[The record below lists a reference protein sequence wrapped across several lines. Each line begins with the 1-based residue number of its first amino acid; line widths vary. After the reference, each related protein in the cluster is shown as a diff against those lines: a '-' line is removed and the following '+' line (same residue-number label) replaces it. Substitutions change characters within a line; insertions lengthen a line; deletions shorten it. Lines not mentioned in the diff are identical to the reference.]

1 MIAAATM
8 SGTRLSF
15 VAVPLEG
22 TVKRYIQQFKKGGVG
37 IVQKLVEQPAGW
49 LVYFPRGHVIR
60 VRNKEE
66 LRRYRLHK
74 EPRIVNLEGLQ
85 DRNSPIGKLMFA
97 QDEATR
103 RGAMQN
109 LEDQVIRLAEAKSG
123 KVVLCR
129 DASEL
134 TNPEYDD

>member
-15 VAVPLEG
+15 VAVLQEG
-22 TVKRYIQQFKKGGVG
+22 TVKRPVQVFKKGGVG
-37 IVQKLVEQPAGW
+37 IVEKLVEEPAGW

-60 VRNKEE
+60 IRTKEE
-66 LRRYRLHK
+66 LKRFKLNK

-85 DRNSPIGKLMFA
+85 DRNSPLGKLMFA

-103 RGAMQN
+103 RGAMTN

-123 KVVLCR
+123 KIILCR
-129 DASEL
+129 DSSEL
-134 TNPEYDD
+134 VNPEEDD

>member
-1 MIAAATM
+1 M
-8 SGTRLSF
+8 SGTRLSY
-15 VAVPLEG
+15 VVVPQEG
-22 TVKRYIQQFKKGGVG
+22 TVKRPIQVFKKGGQG
-37 IVQKLVEQPAGW
+37 IVTKLVEEPAGY

-60 VRNKEE
+60 VKNRAE
-66 LRRYRLHK
+66 LRHFKLHK

-97 QDEATR
+97 QDEAAR

-109 LEDQVIRLAEAKSG
+109 LEEQVIRLAEAKSG

-129 DASEL
+129 DSSEL
-134 TNPEYDD
+134 EDPEDDD